1 MLHNLHTLNT
11 YEAYEDVFNALHS
24 GWLEKLD
31 LVGHDKDYFFNEG
44 AYAALEDIESLSSS
58 RYLFKRMRIL
68 DGALDDSAA
77 ILDFARMD
85 RDEKARNLLEA
96 ESRMASIERK
106 RSSRVFRLAE
116 KYVNRIDGVE

>member
-1 MLHNLHTLNT
+1 
-11 YEAYEDVFNALHS
+11 
-24 GWLEKLD
+24 
-31 LVGHDKDYFFNEG
+31 
-44 AYAALEDIESLSSS
+44 
-58 RYLFKRMRIL
+58 MRIL